1 MLRRN
6 KRKLHTKYNLD
17 NRKIKIMTH
26 FCNFIIFLLNTI
38 TKKYFTYQRVKFRKI
53 EHKIKKDIFKNS
65 IPNLMK
71 MTLEEFCNLKISVKW
86 KNINSIDNSKSFLI
100 FKLIRNNPLND
111 LNLYDIYEKYYLN
124 AETIQIMNIKNH
136 NVIINKLKNFNNLI
150 EKQNDSKYINLLKD
164 ASNIIKNIAL
174 QNFQNENTNYT
185 NNSIALNQEFNYN
198 ILNNIIEPFIFPNDE
213 NDVFGIDNN
222 PFNIL
227 KYD

>member
-1 MLRRN
+1 
-6 KRKLHTKYNLD
+6 
-17 NRKIKIMTH
+17 
-26 FCNFIIFLLNTI
+26 
-38 TKKYFTYQRVKFRKI
+38 
-53 EHKIKKDIFKNS
+53 
-65 IPNLMK
+65 MK